1 MRSDPAMETEKKG
14 ITGRRKLRACCDI
27 CLYYDYD
34 EEMGEEV
41 CTQHLDEDE
50 MARYMAGSYKSCP
63 YFRAYDEY
71 KSVQK
76 QN

>member
-1 MRSDPAMETEKKG
+1 MIGNREDPKRTG
-14 ITGRRKLRACCDI
+14 ITGRAKLRACCDI
-27 CLYYDYD
+27 CLYYDWD
-34 EEMGEEV
+34 DDLEENV
-41 CTQHLDEDE
+41 CMMRLDEDE
-50 MARYMAGSYKSCP
+50 YARYMAGNYRSCP

>member
-1 MRSDPAMETEKKG
+1 MIAMEEKKKG
-14 ITGRRKLRACCDI
+14 ITGRGKIRACCDI

>member
-1 MRSDPAMETEKKG
+1 MEEKKKG
-14 ITGRRKLRACCDI
+14 ITGRAKIRACCAI
-27 CLYYDYD
+27 CLYYDWD
-34 EEMGEEV
+34 DEMGEEV

-50 MARYMAGSYKSCP
+50 MARYMAGAYKECP